1 MARQLRIQYEG
12 ALYHIT
18 CRGNERKAI
27 YRDDQD
33 RKVFLELLITGIETY
48 NIILYCYVLMDNHF
62 HLLLETP
69 LGNLSEFMRWFNI
82 TYTSHYN
89 RRQKRSGHLYQGRYK
104 SILVEKET
112 HLYILSRYIHLNPV
126 RIKQMKKVSL
136 PEQKSY
142 LKKYVWSSLPGYI
155 NDARKNNFVDYAQVL
170 EPYGGD
176 VKKGRKLYWKT
187 VGDDLPA
194 GIDIKE
200 DVVGGCIL
208 GSSAFI
214 DWVRDSFLP
223 VKSREIPAV
232 RLLKKYKG
240 KEEII
245 ETICRYIGR
254 GFHEIISERGSVRQ
268 IAMDMLY
275 RFGGLKGTEIGEMMG
290 IDYSTVSQGRKRLRE
305 KLKKDKKLSAL
316 MKKIESD
323 LSI

>member
-1 MARQLRIQYEG
+1 M
-12 ALYHIT
+12 
-18 CRGNERKAI
+18 
-27 YRDDQD
+27 
-33 RKVFLELLITGIETY
+33 
-48 NIILYCYVLMDNHF
+48 
-62 HLLLETP
+62 
-69 LGNLSEFMRWFNI
+69 
-82 TYTSHYN
+82 
-89 RRQKRSGHLYQGRYK
+89 YQGRYK
-104 SILVEKET
+104 SILVEKEA

-136 PEQKSY
+136 SERKNY
-142 LKKYVWSSLPGYI
+142 LKKYTWSSLPGYI
-155 NDARKNNFVDYAQVL
+155 NTTRKNNFIDYAQVL

-176 VKKGRKLYWKT
+176 DKEGRKLYWKT
-187 VGDDLPA
+187 IGDDLSV

-200 DVVGGCIL
+200 KVVGGSIL

-223 VKSREIPAV
+223 LKSREIPAV
-232 RLLKKYKG
+232 RHLKKYKG

-245 ETICRYIGR
+245 EAICRCVGR
-254 GFHEIISERGSVRQ
+254 SFHEIISERGSVRQ